1 MSEKGRRRNGKSSWV
16 QKGWQNA
23 REVGT
28 PSREGCRDCSRL
40 PEKKTRIRGETF
52 EDKKKK
58 GNGGEIV
65 VIARWRLPAERKS
78 TRVQERKEK
87 EGIR

>member
-1 MSEKGRRRNGKSSWV
+1 MGSKRTAKCERSWDVVERRV
-16 QKGWQNA
+16 D
-23 REVGT
+23 
-28 PSREGCRDCSRL
+28 CRDCSRL

-58 GNGGEIV
+58 GDGGEIV
-65 VIARWRLPAERKS
+65 VIARWRLPAERES

-87 EGIR
+87 GGIR